1 MRYQAPEV
9 RKGGFAGRHADMW
22 ALGCVLM
29 EACKGAPWDVDWSA
43 LPTLRDI
50 DLFVEREIE
59 GLVIAHGWVRAVLLN
74 TLKGCVRTVSACLP
88 ARPTTYLPHPPTHR
102 RP

>member
-1 MRYQAPEV
+1 
-9 RKGGFAGRHADMW
+9 MW

-50 DLFVEREIE
+50 DRFVEREIG
-59 GLVIAHGWVRAVLLN
+59 GLAIAHGWVRAVLLN
-74 TLKGCVRTVSACLP
+74 TLKGCVRTACLP
-88 ARPTTYLPHPPTHR
+88 AGRPAGPPYHLRSPTHPPTT
-102 RP
+102 